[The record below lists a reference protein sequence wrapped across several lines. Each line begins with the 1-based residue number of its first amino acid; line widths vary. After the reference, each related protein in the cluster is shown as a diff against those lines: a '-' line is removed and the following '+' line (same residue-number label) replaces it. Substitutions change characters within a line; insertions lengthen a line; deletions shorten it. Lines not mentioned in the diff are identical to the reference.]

1 MKKYYDEFGKLPLA
15 KMAQSISDMTYSY
28 QETKVPTAHY
38 KKLLDKSFEEVIESS
53 VSINLVDT
61 YFKTL
66 KTLHDESPKW
76 FMQALLCLDMKIK
89 PSNIKANEYQALE
102 LTYAQFLEDKSKH
115 ISLAYL
121 SMFEDIRDNG
131 ATYNIE

>member
-38 KKLLDKSFEEVIESS
+38 KKLLDKSFEEVIETS

-66 KTLHDESPKW
+66 KTLYDENSKW
-76 FMQALLCLDMKIK
+76 FMQALLCLDMKIR

-102 LTYAQFLEDKSKH
+102 LTYANFLADKAKH
-115 ISLAYL
+115 LSLNYL
-121 SMFEDIRDNG
+121 GMFEDIRDNG
-131 ATYNIE
+131 TTFNME

>member
-38 KKLLDKSFEEVIESS
+38 KKLLDKSFEEVIETS

-66 KTLHDESPKW
+66 KTLYDENSKW
-76 FMQALLCLDMKIK
+76 FMQALLCLDMKIR

-102 LTYAQFLEDKSKH
+102 LTYANFLADKAKH
-115 ISLAYL
+115 LSLNYL
-121 SMFEDIRDNG
+121 GMFEDIRDNG
-131 ATYNIE
+131 TTFNDA